1 MTFKIA
7 VIGCTHAGTAAVKNI
22 ATQYPDAEITVY
34 ERNDNISFLSCGIA
48 LHVGGV
54 IGDAR
59 GLFYSSPEE
68 LARLG
73 VVTRMR
79 HEVLEVDVQAKTLRA
94 RNLENGEEFG
104 DTYDKLVVT
113 TGSWPVIPRM
123 EGIGLENIQL
133 CKNYGHAREIIA
145 RAADAKRITVIG
157 AGYIGIELVEAFR
170 DLGKD
175 VTLIDNMDRVM
186 AKYLDPEFTALADNE
201 LRERGVQLA
210 LGRTVEGFRGTDG
223 KVREVVTTDGTFE
236 TDMVVLCIGFR
247 PGTDLLKGQVD
258 MLPGGA
264 ILVDDYMRTSHP
276 DVLAAG
282 DSCAVR
288 YNPTGEAAYIPL
300 ATNAVRM
307 GTLAGLNLLK
317 PAVRYQG
324 TQGTSAIKL
333 FDWNIASTGL
343 TESAAAAAGLNVQ
356 AVVIHENNRPEFMPT
371 YDDVMLKLVFE
382 AEGGRLVGAQ
392 VMSKADMTQA
402 VNTLSVCIQNRMTV
416 QELAFVDFFFQ
427 PHYNKP
433 WNLLNT
439 AGLAAM
445 KRLDETEN
453 AAVTEQER
461 MEPGT
466 EHADARTPDKCGVA

>member
-1 MTFKIA
+1 MSIKVA
-7 VIGCTHAGTAAVKNI
+7 VIGCTHAGTDAVKSI
-22 ATQYPDAEITVY
+22 AAQYPEAQVTVY

-54 IGDAR
+54 VKDAG
-59 GLFYSSPEE
+59 GLFYSNPEE
-68 LARLG
+68 LAKLG
-73 VVTRMR
+73 VTTRMR
-79 HEVLEVDVQAKTLRA
+79 HEVLGVDIKAKTLRA
-94 RNLENGEEFG
+94 RNLETGKEFE
-104 DTYDKLVVT
+104 DSYDKLVMT
-113 TGSWPVIPRM
+113 TGSWPIIPKM
-123 EGIGLENIQL
+123 EGIDLENIQL

-145 RAADAKRITVIG
+145 RAADAHRITVIG

-170 DLGKD
+170 ELGKE

-186 AKYLDPEFTALADNE
+186 AKYLDRELTDLAGQE
-201 LRERGVQLA
+201 LQEHGVRLA
-210 LGRTVEGFRGTDG
+210 LGRTVEGFRGMDV
-223 KVREVVTTDGTFE
+223 KVREVVTTDGNFE
-236 TDMVVLCIGFR
+236 ADMVVLCIGFR

-264 ILVDDYMRTSHP
+264 ILVDDYMRTSDP

-307 GTLAGLNLLK
+307 GTLAGMNLLE
-317 PAVRYQG
+317 PTVRYQG

-333 FDWNIASTGL
+333 FDWNIASTGM
-343 TESAAAAAGLNVQ
+343 TEAAALTAGYDVKTIT
-356 AVVIHENNRPEFMPT
+356 IHENNRPEFMPT
-371 YDDVMLKLVFE
+371 YDDVLLKLVFE
-382 AEGGRLVGAQ
+382 GGNGRIIGAQ
-392 VMSKADMTQA
+392 IMSRADLTQA
-402 VNTLSVCIQNRMTV
+402 ANTLSVCIHNLMTV

-445 KRLDETEN
+445 
-453 AAVTEQER
+453 ER
-461 MEPGT
+461 MKEKGT
-466 EHADARTPDKCGVA
+466 REEAAEAMVAVG